1 MAIGPIDYT
10 SGQAQN
16 DFLKDIQ
23 SGIQLGQGIRG
34 IYQARQ
40 QAQQYQND
48 IHAAMTAPTPE
59 NFAALAL
66 KYPQQREAIKQSF
79 DTLSE
84 ADRNDQQNFGTQAY
98 SALLS
103 GNPDIATKITERRIA
118 ARKNTGLD
126 TSHEENLLS
135 IIQKDP
141 TQAQAALGF
150 TLAHISDPKSF
161 ATQFAALQGN
171 ERANQ
176 LQPSLVDKGV
186 ADSSKAQADA
196 VKANAEAQVAQDT
209 VPALTEKA
217 LLDNKL
223 AELDRQIAAADSETK
238 RGQLQLE
245 REKYVQ
251 EQAKLGQT
259 AGADAQ
265 NQLDGVQN
273 GLATVDALLNHPGLK
288 SGTGFGS
295 TVASF
300 FNGTDAKDFRLQVE
314 TLKSQQFLAAAQA
327 LKGMGALSDA
337 EGARLERSIASLDPD
352 MSTQQFKNNLGI
364 IKKTLN
370 TAYQKALANPK
381 VPTAGGAVAIAK
393 HPVYGTVREGDINR
407 LLKQFPG
414 ATREQVI
421 EYLNSTGGK

>member
-1 MAIGPIDYT
+1 MGPIDY
-10 SGQAQN
+10 SQGQTQQ
-16 DFLKDIQ
+16 DFLKNFQ
-23 SGIQLGQGIRG
+23 SGLQLGSGIQ
-34 IYQARQ
+34 QADLAKQ
-40 QAQQYQND
+40 QMLAYQND
-48 IHAAMTAPTPE
+48 VHQAMVAPTPA

-66 KYPQQREAIKQSF
+66 KYPAQREAIKQSF

-84 ADRNDQQNFGTQAY
+84 GDRNDQQSFGTQAY

-103 GNPDIATKITERRIA
+103 GNPDIAQKITQKRIE
-118 ARKNTGLD
+118 ARKNSGLD

-141 TQAQAALGF
+141 SQAQAALGF
-150 TLAHISDPKSF
+150 TLSHISDPKSF
-161 ATQFAALQGN
+161 ATQFAALN
-171 ERANQ
+171 ADKRAEQ

-186 ADSSKAQADA
+186 ADAGKAQADS
-196 VKANAEAQVAQDT
+196 VKAAADATVAQST
-209 VPALTEKA
+209 IPALTEKA
-217 LLDNKL
+217 SLDNKL

-245 REKYVQ
+245 RDKLTQ
-251 EQAKLGQT
+251 QQTTTAQA
-259 AGADAQ
+259 AGTDAQ

-273 GLATVDALLNHPGLK
+273 GLATVESLLNHPGLK

-314 TLKSQQFLAAAQA
+314 TLKSQQFLAAAQS

-337 EGARLERSIASLDPD
+337 EGARLERSIASLDPN
-352 MSTQQFKNNLGI
+352 MSTAQFKNNLGI

-381 VPTAGGAVAIAK
+381 TPTAGGAVAVAK

-414 ATREQVI
+414 TTRDQVI